1 MSAEKFAEDLFKSGR
16 ALKLARRFVGKVR
29 YRLAP
34 HREIKI
40 LSLVT
45 RIETA
50 LENGS
55 TETAKRRFNELAAI
69 LIAPVLGLGD
79 QVYVEYGVRR
89 DSARVVSQL
98 RRELKNASHAD
109 GQPRRL
115 PALTSR
121 LFKPSRNSGISD
133 IEAKF
138 EELLDCDFP
147 EEEQC

>member
-16 ALKLARRFVGKVR
+16 ALKLARRFAGKVR
-29 YRLAP
+29 YRLSP
-34 HREIKI
+34 HRDIEI

-45 RIETA
+45 RIEMA

-55 TETAKRRFNELAAI
+55 TETAKRRLNELAAI
-69 LIAPVLGLGD
+69 LLAPVLGLGD

-98 RRELKNASHAD
+98 RRELKNATSAD
-109 GQPRRL
+109 SQQRKL
-115 PALTSR
+115 SALTGR
-121 LFKPSRNSGISD
+121 LFKHNRKSDVSD

-138 EELLDCDFP
+138 EEQLDCDFP
-147 EEEQC
+147 EEERY

>member
-1 MSAEKFAEDLFKSGR
+1 MNAEKFAEDLFKSGH
-16 ALKLARRFVGKVR
+16 ALKLARRFAGKVR

-34 HREIKI
+34 HREIEI

-45 RIETA
+45 RIEMA

-55 TETAKRRFNELAAI
+55 TETAKRRLNELAAI

-98 RRELKNASHAD
+98 RRELENATPAD
-109 GQPRRL
+109 SQKRKL
-115 PALTSR
+115 SALTSR
-121 LFKPSRNSGISD
+121 LFKSNGDSDVSD
-133 IEAKF
+133 IESKF
-138 EELLDCDFP
+138 EEQLDCGLF
-147 EEEQC
+147 EEEK